1 VRWLKPAAEQ
11 HWFDA
16 VETQP
21 AGHSAAA
28 AAAAEE
34 EEEEAVVVES
44 VHLKAAQG

>member
-28 AAAAEE
+28 AEE
-34 EEEEAVVVES
+34 EEEGVVAVVES
-44 VHLKAAQG
+44 VRLKAAQG